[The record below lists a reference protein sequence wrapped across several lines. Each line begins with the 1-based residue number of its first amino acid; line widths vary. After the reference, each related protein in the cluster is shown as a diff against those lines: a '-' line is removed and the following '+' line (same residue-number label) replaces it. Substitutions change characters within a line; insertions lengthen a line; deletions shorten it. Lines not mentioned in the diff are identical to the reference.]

1 MRPIVHGL
9 EEKYSAKIDFVYLD
23 IDDPTTAEAKRKLG
37 YRVQP
42 DFYLLDAKGQI
53 VQRWIGSVD
62 AKSFEEGLAQVMGP

>member
-9 EEKYSAKIDFVYLD
+9 AVFHKGGTLRDKYGAKIDFVYLD

-42 DFYLLDAKGQI
+42 DFY
-53 VQRWIGSVD
+53 